1 MKQNPRQVVSN
12 GYVRVFRQRTDMP
25 FRASNTMCIETTWRD
40 IDGLVPAYEQ
50 AMQKE
55 HELARQYSFAW
66 NSRYGYVTARPRVC
80 GTATRIGALFH
91 LEGLHVIGDLQPT
104 LAALEALRLYADPLS
119 GNGFKDAGHFYRV
132 SNAAMLGIKDADLV
146 ARVHR
151 AFRDLAKQELAA
163 RKALVYEMPRYFED
177 AVSRALAILK
187 SARMLS
193 EWEFLD
199 LLSPIRLAAQ
209 MNFLDDFTSKEADT
223 LISARLE
230 LKDDGV
236 AQSVDEEDA
245 RDRRDAKLADRV
257 NARFAT
263 VRLNDKAMEEL
274 LP

>member
-1 MKQNPRQVVSN
+1 MKQNPRQVVSG
-12 GYVRVFRQRTDMP
+12 GYVRIFRQRTDMP
-25 FRASNTMCIETTWRD
+25 FRASNTMCIETVWRD
-40 IDGLVPAYEQ
+40 VDKLVSAYEL
-50 AMQKE
+50 ASQKE

-66 NSRYGYVTARPRVC
+66 NPRYGYITARPRVC

-104 LAALEALRLYADPLS
+104 LAALEALRLDAEPLA

-132 SNAAMLGIKDADLV
+132 SNAAMLGIRDAELV

-199 LLSPIRLAAQ
+199 LLSPIRVAAQ
-209 MNFLDDFTSKEADT
+209 MDFLDDFTSKEADT
-223 LISARLE
+223 LIAKRLN
-230 LKDDGV
+230 LKDDGDV
-236 AQSVDEEDA
+236 CTMDEEDA
-245 RDRRDAKLADRV
+245 RDRRDAKLADHV

-274 LP
+274 QP